1 MRGGFTRGMLIGGV
15 LGASIGVMMEGDGMK
30 KRRVRMMKNGRK
42 MVRASSDLI
51 DNFTGIFR

>member
-1 MRGGFTRGMLIGGV
+1 MLIGGV